1 MSDQDIKPPVSLSPS
16 AASLNSENPIANDND
31 TSDIGSTNSNG
42 KERRKIEI
50 KFIENKTRR
59 HVTFSK
65 RKHGIMKKAFELS
78 VLTGTQVLLLV
89 VSETGLVY
97 TFSTP
102 KFEPIVTQ
110 QEGRNLIQAC
120 LNAPDEEE
128 EEEEEEDQDAQ
139 RQRLAAQQIQQAQQQ
154 VQQHQ
159 AAMQRAQQQGQITVQ
174 QQQQQQQQQ
183 QPPGPIPMP
192 NNQLSQQGAAQ
203 LQQLQQGGNENLH
216 PFTMD
221 SFPTP
226 NVSQSNNQPNSQSN
240 TGNNPNNSNLMN
252 SNSNKPDTSVNGNNN
267 PNNPV
272 YQQYFQSTQQQ
283 PQF

>member
-59 HVTFSK
+59 RVTFSK

-174 QQQQQQQQQ
+174 QQQQQ
-183 QPPGPIPMP
+183 PPGPIPMP

-252 SNSNKPDTSVNGNNN
+252 SNSNKPDSSVNGNNN